1 MAKFWKFRVYKF
13 QDQRNK
19 NKKKIVESRGIE
31 LMFLSRSTERQAGL
45 NGKTVVID
53 WLYKKLN

>member
-13 QDQRNK
+13 QYQRNK

-31 LMFLSRSTERQAGL
+31 LMFLSRSTERQAGH
-45 NGKTVVID
+45 NGKTVGID

>member
-1 MAKFWKFRVYKF
+1 MAKFWKFWVYKF
-13 QDQRNK
+13 QYQRNK

-31 LMFLSRSTERQAGL
+31 LMFLSRSTERQAGH